1 MTGGCADG
9 SLLMHAQ
16 TNGHHLHSYVLLFLC
31 LNKKNYHVV
40 IPDRIRNLI
49 FKNCRMRYF
58 ITDIYAYV
66 KIKCLV
72 LVNNDIIGTILVLYS
87 F

>member
-1 MTGGCADG
+1 M
-9 SLLMHAQ
+9 S
-16 TNGHHLHSYVLLFLC
+16 SFLA
-31 LNKKNYHVV
+31 
-40 IPDRIRNLI
+40 RTRNLMI
-49 FKNCRMRYF
+49 KNCRMRYF

-72 LVNNDIIGTILVLYS
+72 LVNNDTIGTILVLYS